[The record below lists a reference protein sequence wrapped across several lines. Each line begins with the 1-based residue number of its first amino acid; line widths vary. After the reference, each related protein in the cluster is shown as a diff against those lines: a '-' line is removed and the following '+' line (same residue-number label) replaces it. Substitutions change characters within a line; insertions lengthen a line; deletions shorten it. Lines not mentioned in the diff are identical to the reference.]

1 MIPRLL
7 RLYNFMSYQ
16 GETELDLHGIHVACL
31 SGDNGN
37 GKSALLDAMTWA
49 LWGWARGR
57 RYGQGGTSPDELI
70 YQGQTEME
78 IGLEFEAGGT
88 DYRVSRKYSKN
99 AKSRSAATILDLQA
113 NIGEGYRSLTVG
125 SVGDSERQLQ
135 RLLRMDYETFV
146 NSAFLL
152 QGQADRFTTSKP
164 AQRKETLAD
173 ILGLSLFE
181 RLEERAKERVRE
193 HDSLLARN
201 QIDKESVE
209 RDLARRPEIEESL
222 ATAEK
227 SLEEVTPQL
236 GTAKAEE
243 DVLRGRLDALQRVQQ
258 EAQELRDA
266 AFRGEAEA
274 KQHEA
279 QAEVTRTRIQ
289 GYRDTLSRREEIAEG
304 VEKLATEQER
314 LRTFEDTQSRDAQL
328 GQKALG
334 LEHTIAQAQ
343 QRVQGERDRLEDR
356 VLRDLTPKAERVA
369 AVEAALVEIAG
380 ELAALEGQGQDA
392 QQQRQ
397 KRDETVRLIERLEA
411 DNVRLRL
418 EMEELRGRY
427 DMLVEG
433 EANCPV
439 CGTLLGADGLEH
451 LKKERASQGKEM
463 RGKYLENQQQVT
475 TLTPERTKL
484 DAAVAEAEQML
495 AQKQRDLAARQGAL
509 GREAEDG
516 KAAATEL
523 ADLSP
528 KLAALVAHLE
538 VGEFAADERRVL
550 QDVKVQ
556 QTALGYDADVH
567 QGARAAVRT
576 LESFTELARGLGEAA
591 GRLPQE
597 EAALT
602 EFEALIAAR
611 RTDVAAANERL
622 SAIAGELEGMPALQ
636 SALATK
642 SQERQTLESRSVEL
656 GGEIRHHM
664 LQLEELAAK
673 EADMVS
679 LMESSGSLEAA
690 RTSYSVLVDAFGK
703 RGIQALLIEAALPEL
718 EAQANDLL
726 ARLTDHRMTLSL
738 ETQRQNRKG
747 DVSETLEIRIAD
759 ELGTRSYE
767 LFSGGEA
774 FRINF
779 ALRVALAK
787 LLASRSGAPLRTLF
801 LDEGF
806 GTQDPNGRERLVEA
820 IQTIQEEFDLIL
832 VVTHIEELK
841 EAFPVRIDVS
851 KTEMGSTLE
860 VVWL

>member
-57 RYGQGGTSPDELI
+57 RYGQGGTSPDELV
-70 YQGQTEME
+70 YQGRTEME

-88 DYRVSRKYSKN
+88 DYKVSRKYSKN

-113 NIGEGYRSLTVG
+113 NTGEGYRSLTIG

-164 AQRKETLAD
+164 AQRKEILAD
-173 ILGLSLFE
+173 ILGLSVYE

-193 HDSLLARN
+193 HDSLLVRN

-209 RDLARRPEIEESL
+209 RDLARRPEIEELL

-227 SLEEVTPQL
+227 SFEDITPQL
-236 GTAKAEE
+236 DKAKAEE

-266 AFRGEAEA
+266 ASRDEAEA

-279 QAEVTRTRIQ
+279 QAEESRTRIQ
-289 GYRDTLSRREEIAEG
+289 GYRDTLSKRDEIEEGAQ
-304 VEKLATEQER
+304 KLATEQER
-314 LRTFEDTQSRDAQL
+314 LRTFEDIQSRDAELAQ
-328 GQKALG
+328 QALG
-334 LEHTIAQAQ
+334 LEHTIAQTQ

-356 VLRDLTPKAERVA
+356 VQRELTPKAERVA
-369 AVEAALVEIAG
+369 VVEGTLAEVAT
-380 ELAALEGQGQDA
+380 ELTRLEGQGHDT
-392 QQQRQ
+392 QQQRE

-411 DNVRLRL
+411 DNVRLRS

-433 EANCPV
+433 EASCPV
-439 CGTLLGADGLEH
+439 CGTLLGADGLAH
-451 LKKERASQGKEM
+451 LKKERENQGKEM
-463 RGKYLENQQQVT
+463 RGRYLENQQQVT

-484 DAAVAEAEQML
+484 DAAVAEAEKVI
-495 AQKQRDLAARQGAL
+495 AQTQRDLAARQGAL
-509 GREAEDG
+509 GREVEEG
-516 KAAATEL
+516 KTAASEL
-523 ADLSP
+523 TDLSP
-528 KLAALVAHLE
+528 KLAALVAQLE
-538 VGEFAADERRVL
+538 GGEFASDERQAL
-550 QDVKVQ
+550 QKVKGQ
-556 QTALGYDADVH
+556 QTGLSYDADAH
-567 QGARAAVRT
+567 QDARAAVRT
-576 LESFTELARGLGEAA
+576 LEWFTELARGLGEADE
-591 GRLPQE
+591 RLPKE
-597 EAALT
+597 EADLT
-602 EFEALIAAR
+602 EFEALVAAR
-611 RTDVAAANERL
+611 RTDVAAATQRL
-622 SAIAGELEGMPALQ
+622 SVIAGELEGMPGLQ
-636 SALATK
+636 PALATK
-642 SQERQTLESRSVEL
+642 SQERQTLEGRSVEL
-656 GGEIRHHM
+656 GGEIRHHA
-664 LQLEELAAK
+664 LQLTELAIK
-673 EADMVS
+673 EADMAS
-679 LMESSGSLEAA
+679 LMEGSGSLEAA

-738 ETQRQNRKG
+738 ETLRQNRKG

-851 KTEMGSTLE
+851 KSEIGSTLE
-860 VVWL
+860 VVWV